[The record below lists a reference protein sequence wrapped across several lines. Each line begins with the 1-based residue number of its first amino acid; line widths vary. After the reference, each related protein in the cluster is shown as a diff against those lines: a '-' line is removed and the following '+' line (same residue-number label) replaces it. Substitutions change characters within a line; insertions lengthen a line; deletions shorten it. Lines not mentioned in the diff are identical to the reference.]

1 MEGETETGIWV
12 GKHIII
18 RFRMIGKIGINA
30 RIKENWK
37 KIGDKGKN
45 LKYTFIFFTY
55 LKFICLCVFS
65 FRQRNKAKPKE
76 FLRAVVPVQRVTFE
90 SWPQNED
97 H

>member
-1 MEGETETGIWV
+1 MQGLKKTGIKL
-12 GKHIII
+12 G
-18 RFRMIGKIGINA
+18 
-30 RIKENWK
+30 IKE
-37 KIGDKGKN
+37 KILN
-45 LKYTFIFFTY
+45 ILSSFFTY

-90 SWPQNED
+90 SWPQNEN